1 MIFGKQTCALSEGF
15 ILFRYPLFILMFI
28 IYQHWLFVCYEN
40 VKRAHQY
47 NSIYFSRPFVP
58 NIGIELNMTLLY
70 SMKILAHMSSYAH
83 STQYNLK
90 YLFIPLPTFRT
101 LFTFFRC
108 DVMSRYKHER
118 YLIMVIQITLYA
130 TTAYSVIC
138 MHLR

>member
-1 MIFGKQTCALSEGF
+1 MENRHVHCRKVLFYF
-15 ILFRYPLFILMFI
+15 DILYSSWCLLFINIDYLYVMKMLNGL
-28 IYQHWLFVCYEN
+28 Y
-40 VKRAHQY
+40 HQY
-47 NSIYFSRPFVP
+47 NSIYFLRPFVP

-130 TTAYSVIC
+130 TTAYSFIC
-138 MHLR
+138 MYLR

>member
-1 MIFGKQTCALSEGF
+1 MENRHVHCRKVLFYF
-15 ILFRYPLFILMFI
+15 DILYSSWCLLFINIDYLYVMKMLNGL
-28 IYQHWLFVCYEN
+28 Y
-40 VKRAHQY
+40 HQY
-47 NSIYFSRPFVP
+47 NSIYFLRPFVP

-90 YLFIPLPTFRT
+90 YLFMPLPTFRT

-130 TTAYSVIC
+130 TTAYSFIC